1 MESGFLTRTNS
12 ESKELLTRLSR
23 PKSLQTVPSFRDQS
37 FTPHIHK
44 MVGSNGPQCAGQK
57 GSRPVLRVVTTFNAA
72 GMVQSGQEAS
82 PLNSACS
89 PSTPTN
95 RRTLSHAEISQIW
108 NSHVDS
114 MYALMAN
121 GPQETRWT
129 GGSPVIA
136 QSGEQMVTRTTQ
148 EALTRI
154 MSGGTALA
162 FSDGV
167 TIDEADVAYHLYNQG
182 LVTLGDGEFE
192 ASDMDY
198 KYGQEATPNSD
209 SSPYAFGQVTDAR
222 ASSLASAEAAP
233 AQGYV
238 FGMGGMDRDFAGLT
252 PDQNYQFGLSTPS
265 EPASSPPAEHN
276 EFAETAMEIDSDPVQ
291 EYVFGQGGMDLD
303 FETLS
308 NQMAEHNRDYI
319 VHMVMDTAPTQPA
332 ATTQPSATGI
342 ATQPSAGSQAQV
354 SSSMPPPPRPITT
367 QPPVTGTM
375 PPPPR
380 PITTQSPV
388 TGTIIQPYDLPANAP
403 PVDPNATGRATRAL
417 ANSGVSVVTSYP
429 LSTSPRM
436 TTRQVNRY
444 LDRFHDDQWSSAPH
458 PMQSG
463 DVLEHRRR
471 IVKREKIEFQP
482 FSWDSTSQPRTEAA
496 RRAEGSDGD
505 ISPRTKSNKRKASE
519 LSKE

>member
-12 ESKELLTRLSR
+12 ESKELLTRISR

-37 FTPHIHK
+37 STPQIHEIA
-44 MVGSNGPQCAGQK
+44 GSDGSQCAGQK
-57 GSRPVLRVVTTFNAA
+57 GSRPVLRVVSTFNAA

-89 PSTPTN
+89 PSTPTG
-95 RRTLSHAEISQIW
+95 RRVLSHAEVSQIW

-114 MYALMAN
+114 LYALMAN
-121 GPQETRWT
+121 GPQETRWI

-182 LVTLGDGEFE
+182 LVTLVDGEFE

-198 KYGQEATPNSD
+198 KYGQEATFNSD
-209 SSPYAFGQVTDAR
+209 SSLYAFGQVTDAR
-222 ASSLASAEAAP
+222 ASSLASAGAAP

-252 PDQNYQFGLSTPS
+252 PDQDHQFGLSTPS

-276 EFAETAMEIDSDPVQ
+276 EFAETAMDIDSNPVQ

-303 FETLS
+303 FGTLS
-308 NQMAEHNRDYI
+308 NQMAERNRDYI

-332 ATTQPSATGI
+332 TTTQPSETGI
-342 ATQPSAGSQAQV
+342 ATQPSAGSQAQAQ
-354 SSSMPPPPRPITT
+354 SSNHTVCQPTLPPT
-367 QPPVTGTM
+367 
-375 PPPPR
+375 
-380 PITTQSPV
+380 
-388 TGTIIQPYDLPANAP
+388 
-403 PVDPNATGRATRAL
+403 DPNATGRATRAL
-417 ANSGVSVVTSYP
+417 ANSGVSVVTRYP

-436 TTRQVNRY
+436 ATREVNRY

-463 DVLEHRRR
+463 DVLEHRKK
-471 IVKREKIEFQP
+471 IVKREKIDFQP

-505 ISPRTKSNKRKASE
+505 ISPRTKSNKRKAPE

>member
-121 GPQETRWT
+121 GPQETRWI

-154 MSGGTALA
+154 MSGGT
-162 FSDGV
+162 
-167 TIDEADVAYHLYNQG
+167 
-182 LVTLGDGEFE
+182 
-192 ASDMDY
+192 DY

-209 SSPYAFGQVTDAR
+209 SSLYAFGQVTDAR

-276 EFAETAMEIDSDPVQ
+276 EFSETAMDIDSDPVQ

-319 VHMVMDTAPTQPA
+319 VHMVMNTAPTQPA
-332 ATTQPSATGI
+332 ATTQPSATGT

-367 QPPVTGTM
+367 QPPVTGT
-375 PPPPR
+375 
-380 PITTQSPV
+380 
-388 TGTIIQPYDLPANAP
+388 IIQPYDLPANAP
-403 PVDPNATGRATRAL
+403 PADPNATGRATRAL

-444 LDRFHDDQWSSAPH
+444 LDRFRDDEWSSAPH